1 MKKQLFSLILSLIT
15 ISSYAQYT
23 PLFKYE
29 VAPAAFEHIFLDHIK
44 DFRAAT
50 ISTGTGQYVGQ
61 TNELHSLYGY
71 GQYITDDG
79 NIIIGK
85 FRQGELIQGISLGED
100 NVIVGNK
107 NFYCSYSLTTGK
119 LEYIYNN
126 GTKQISQPDDIK
138 DYTFMSQDFA
148 NGDKFIG
155 ELYKGKRHGLGIYY
169 YADGGLWYGCFNND
183 IRNGFGAWFKADNDL
198 VIGLWDGEEER
209 RCIFIPQK

>member
-15 ISSYAQYT
+15 LSSYAQYT

-29 VAPAAFEHIFLDHIK
+29 VAPTAFEHIFLDHIK

-50 ISTGTGQYVGQ
+50 ISTSTGQYVGQ

-79 NIIIGK
+79 NVIIGK
-85 FRQGELIQGISLGED
+85 FRQGELIQGISLGKD

-107 NFYCSYSLTTGK
+107 KFYCSYSLTTGQ

-126 GTKQISQPDDIK
+126 GTKQISQPDEIK

-169 YADGGLWYGCFNND
+169 YADGGLWYGCFIND
-183 IRNGFGAWFKADNDL
+183 IRNGFGAWFKADKDL

>member
-1 MKKQLFSLILSLIT
+1 MPLIT
-15 ISSYAQYT
+15 AFGFCVYALIPTLFPQYAYAGLLLGTVIFSISAGLGEVLISPVVAALPSDT
-23 PLFKYE
+23 P
-29 VAPAAFEHIFLDHIK
+29 DK
-44 DFRAAT
+44 DMSA
-50 ISTGTGQYVGQ
+50 
-61 TNELHSLYGY
+61 LHSLYGY

-85 FRQGELIQGISLGED
+85 FRQGELIQGISLGKD